1 MKKFFVLCLMAFV
14 MCSCNKH
21 NVVENPMVTISFNQ
35 QMVTGLPMT
44 KGETN
49 DFLNIIAEQTPTYVN
64 VTLKNLDLGKTFTC
78 KSNESITIPIGNY
91 EISGVV
97 SSQYKTSHAQ
107 GNECKIA
114 ITPSLKCNTFTQE
127 IATNTNKVVLNTYY
141 TCYVVFALIDECKD
155 CKYRASVNIDLSLEK
170 YGKYYF
176 GYFKNDENF
185 TLTPYDDSN
194 DFVSTS
200 YTFSTTYDVNKVY
213 AEYGK
218 YYVIHPQQV
227 DKVTSSFTMQLP
239 NMVEGEI

>member
-1 MKKFFVLCLMAFV
+1 MKKFFILCLMAFV

-78 KSNESITIPIGNY
+78 KSNESIAIPIGNY
-91 EISGVV
+91 EIS
-97 SSQYKTSHAQ
+97 SSNESNSYTSVRGGRKFALPQLKGSTFNSTINNNTKT
-107 GNECKIA
+107 
-114 ITPSLKCNTFTQE
+114 IT
-127 IATNTNKVVLNTYY
+127 LNVYY
-141 TCYVVFALIDECKD
+141 NCFAVFALIDECQSPSCPESSGNYHSGFSKQ
-155 CKYRASVNIDLSLEK
+155 
-170 YGKYYF
+170 GKYYVS
-176 GYFKNDENF
+176 YFQNGCEVKI
-185 TLTPYDDSN
+185 TPYDDSN
-194 DFVSTS
+194 DFISTT
-200 YTFSTTYDVNKVY
+200 YNFSTTYDVNKVY

-218 YYVIHPQQV
+218 YYIIHPQQV

>member
-1 MKKFFVLCLMAFV
+1 MRKFFILCIMAFV

-21 NVVENPMVTISFNQ
+21 NAVENPMVTISFNQ

-44 KGETN
+44 KGTTN

-91 EISGVV
+91 EISANSATPEYEYVV
-97 SSQYKTSHAQ
+97 GTSGSIYKTP
-107 GNECKIA
+107 I
-114 ITPSLKCNTFTQE
+114 IKCS
-127 IATNTNKVVLNTYY
+127 TNTHSITTITSSITLYCYY
-141 TCYVVFALIDECKD
+141 DCYAVFALVDECQS
-155 CKYRASVNIDLSLEK
+155 CCATYIDKNVSFYK
-170 YGKYYF
+170 KGKYYV
-176 GYFKNDENF
+176 GYFQYDGMKVN
-185 TLTPYDDSN
+185 LTPYDDSN
-194 DFVSTS
+194 DFISTS

-239 NMVEGEI
+239 TMVEGEI

>member
-1 MKKFFVLCLMAFV
+1 MKKFFILCLMAFV
-14 MCSCNKH
+14 MCSCDNDS
-21 NVVENPMVTISFNQ
+21 VVENSMVTISFNQ

-44 KGETN
+44 RGETN

-91 EISGVV
+91 EIS
-97 SSQYKTSHAQ
+97 SSNGS
-107 GNECKIA
+107 
-114 ITPSLKCNTFTQE
+114 
-127 IATNTNKVVLNTYY
+127 NTYSDIAGGIKFERPQLKGSRFNSTINNNTKTITLNVY
-141 TCYVVFALIDECKD
+141 YNCFAVFALIDECKSVSCPESLSSKTGFLFGKHGKYHVSYFQNG
-155 CKYRASVNIDLSLEK
+155 CKVNI
-170 YGKYYF
+170 
-176 GYFKNDENF
+176 
-185 TLTPYDDSN
+185 TPYDDSN
-194 DFVSTS
+194 DFISTS